1 VDFQQLFDKLKS
13 LGGAMTRTQLVT
25 LGVAFVLVVAVLG
38 GSTWWLNSTDYA
50 LLFSDMDSETASQ
63 VVSKL
68 KTLKV
73 PFQLD
78 PGGHAIRVASTRI
91 DELRLEL
98 TSQGLPA
105 SGRIGFEIFD
115 RTAFGATEFLEKVNY
130 RRALEGE
137 IARTIATISEV
148 SSARVH
154 IAMGKDSLFGEP
166 RPAKASVVLK
176 LRGQRPLATSTIS
189 GISNLVAASVE
200 GLRPEAV
207 VILDS
212 FGRPLAR
219 PQEDANDPL
228 GAAQLERQQRIERDM
243 ATRVVA
249 LLEPVVGEER
259 VRVNVALKLNPA
271 STEQTEER
279 YDPNT
284 VLRSKQTSSDVASG
298 GQVPAL
304 VAGARGNMPPSADP
318 KAPQAGTP
326 AALATLPGSQ
336 RNAETSNFEVSRLTR
351 HTIQP
356 PGDIARLSVAVILD
370 DDHVPQ
376 KQKDGSTKLTRS
388 PRSREE
394 LQKIQGI
401 VAAAVGLDASR
412 GDQLTVENVA
422 FDEPASEEGPAPSVF
437 EKFTPQLQE
446 GSKVV
451 AVLLIVLFTF
461 LLVVRPMLRT
471 AGLLPEKK
479 RKPGRAERAA
489 LKAAAKAEEAA
500 AAAAAEAAARAAMPS
515 LPKPRTVA
523 DLENEIE
530 AQLEAE
536 EHAKLSENRR
546 LPVLSR
552 RVSTMSLK
560 EPENI
565 AKLLRTWMQEGER

>member
-1 VDFQQLFDKLKS
+1 MDFQQLLDKLTS
-13 LGGAMTRTQLVT
+13 LGGAMTRTQLAT
-25 LGVAFVLVVAVLG
+25 LGVAFVLVVAVVG

-68 KTLKV
+68 KSLKV
-73 PFQLD
+73 PYQLD
-78 PGGHAIRVASTRI
+78 PGGHAIRVANTRV

-176 LRGQRPLATSTIS
+176 LRGRPLATSTIS

-219 PQEDANDPL
+219 PEENANDPL

-243 ATRVVA
+243 SARVVA
-249 LLEPVVGEER
+249 LLAPVVGEDR
-259 VRVNVALKLNPA
+259 VRVNVALKLNPN

-304 VAGARGNMPPSADP
+304 VAGARGNTPPSADP

-351 HTIQP
+351 HTVQP

-376 KQKDGSTKLTRS
+376 KQKDGSTKLTRT
-388 PRSREE
+388 PRTREE

-412 GDQLTVENVA
+412 GDQLTVENVS
-422 FDEPASEEGPAPSVF
+422 FDEPTSEERPTQTNLV
-437 EKFTPQLQE
+437 EKFTPQVE
-446 GSKVV
+446 EVSKVV
-451 AVLLIVLFTF
+451 GVLLVVLFTF
-461 LLVVRPMLRT
+461 LLVVRPMLRK

-479 RKPGRAERAA
+479 RKPSRREREA
-489 LKAAAKAEEAA
+489 LKAAAKAEAEAA
-500 AAAAAEAAARAAMPS
+500 AAAVEAAARAALPGP
-515 LPKPRTVA
+515 PKPRTVS

-536 EHAKLSENRR
+536 HQAKVTENLR
-546 LPVLSR
+546 LPVLTR

-565 AKLLRTWMQEGER
+565 AKLLRTWMHEGER